1 MRTIINALSSE
12 TKFLI
17 LCNGNR
23 LFHNSPYK
31 VHIYNK
37 IMNSKRMG
45 ASDAVMLETFKVHRI
60 NCCI

>member
-1 MRTIINALSSE
+1 MRTIINALNSE
-12 TKFLI
+12 TKSLI

-23 LFHNSPYK
+23 FFRNSPYK

-37 IMNSKRMG
+37 ITNSKRVG
-45 ASDAVMLETFKVHRI
+45 DPDAIMLETFKVHRI